1 MANVIFLAGE
11 AFPEEIMLKVRNKFL
26 VKAKEQNINVL
37 DVGEGLVYTRE
48 QITKTTTKSN
58 NRNEPYILVFCSWL
72 NEGFVNYLIQQ
83 VSQLPIILVGFD
95 APGVLISISGILA
108 TSSNLAR
115 LKVPTVKVIGNV
127 NDKNFWNKLRYAI
140 EAANTVT
147 KLRRARIGLIGN
159 ACPGMQG
166 TICSVTELK
175 TIGPEV
181 IHLGIPDIME
191 QAKKQIDTP
200 EVDSLL
206 KKESEYLAADECTEY
221 SLRLA
226 ISLYL
231 AIKQKIKELSL
242 NAVAIQCW
250 PEMPDIYKTSPC
262 YAISCLE
269 DEGYVATCES
279 DILSATTQLV
289 LRNLSSSA
297 TFIGDI
303 AGYSSENNSLYL
315 WHTGA
320 VPRSLAGTK
329 VVLRTPSALGNGVTV
344 ECNLKEGVLTIAK
357 ISRPLEG
364 KFRLFVAKGE
374 SISGP
379 KEEGSNLYIKMESP
393 IDRVIHTLYNN
404 YIEHHLVVSYD
415 KLSGPLLYWSEFMQI
430 PFVSPD

>member
-11 AFPEEIMLKVRNKFL
+11 AFPEETMCKVRNTFL
-26 VKAKEQNINVL
+26 VKAKEQNINL
-37 DVGEGLVYTRE
+37 FDVGDGLVYARE
-48 QITKTTTKSN
+48 QITKAISN
-58 NRNEPYILVFCSWL
+58 STNRNEPCVLVFCSWL
-72 NEGFVNYLIQQ
+72 DEGFVNYLIQQ
-83 VSQLPIILVGFD
+83 ISHLPIVLVGFD
-95 APGVLISISGILA
+95 GPGELISISGILS
-108 TSSNLAR
+108 TSSNLIR
-115 LKVPTVKVIGNV
+115 LRVPAVKVIGNID
-127 NDKNFWNKLRYAI
+127 DKNFWNKLSYAI
-140 EAANTVT
+140 KAAKTVI
-147 KLRRARIGLIGN
+147 KLRSVRIGLIGN

-166 TICSVTELK
+166 TICSKTELQA
-175 TIGPEV
+175 IGPEV
-181 IHLGIPDIME
+181 VNLGISEIME
-191 QAKKQIDTP
+191 QAKQQFNTS
-200 EVDSLL
+200 EANFLL
-206 KKESEYLAADECTEY
+206 KKESEFLADECTEY

-269 DEGYVATCES
+269 DEGYVATCEA
-279 DILSATTQLV
+279 DITSATTQLV
-289 LRNLSSSA
+289 LKNLSSSA

-303 AGYSSENNSLYL
+303 AGYNSENNSLYL

-344 ECNLKEGVLTIAK
+344 ECNLKKGALTVAK
-357 ISRPLEG
+357 IPRPLEG
-364 KFRLFVAKGE
+364 RFRLFVAKGE

-379 KEEGSNLYIKMESP
+379 KEEGSNLYIKMKSP
-393 IDRVIHTLYNN
+393 IDKVIGSLQDN

-415 KLSGPLLYWSEFMQI
+415 QLTQPLLYFSEFLQI
-430 PFVSPD
+430 PFISPD